1 MAKVDPRGEER
12 RNLEHAIAWVRAIE
26 SGATG
31 DVLSQ
36 FVTSDMIHE
45 DMPNRVFPNGVRYD
59 LDGMRQGAERGKA
72 LMRKQR
78 YDILSTIAS
87 GNSVAMQL
95 DWVAELAV
103 AFGALKAGDE
113 MRAHV
118 AVFMEFRDGKICR
131 QRDYGCYEPF

>member
-1 MAKVDPRGEER
+1 MSTPDPRSEER
-12 RNLEHAIAWVRAIE
+12 RNLEQAIAWVRAIE

-36 FVTSDMIHE
+36 FVTSDVIHE
-45 DMPNRVFPNGVRYD
+45 DMPNSVFPNGSRSD
-59 LDGMRQGAERGKA
+59 LAKMRAAAERGQA

-87 GNSVAMQL
+87 GNTVAMQL
-95 DWVAELAV
+95 DWIAELAV
-103 AFGALKAGDE
+103 PIGTLKAGDE

>member
-1 MAKVDPRGEER
+1 MAKVDPRSEER

-26 SGATG
+26 SGATD

-36 FVTSDMIHE
+36 FVTPDVIHE
-45 DMPNRVFPNGVRYD
+45 DMPNRVFPSGSRSD
-59 LDGMRQGAERGKA
+59 LARMREGAERGKA

-78 YDILSTIAS
+78 YDILSTVAS
-87 GNSVAMQL
+87 GNTVAMQL

-103 AFGALKAGDE
+103 PLGTLKAGDE

-118 AVFMEFRDGKICR
+118 AIFMEFRDGKICR